1 MQRDFGIDHIRA
13 ELTARITAID
23 LKADRLTAGA
33 LASELDE
40 VRRIA
45 QTNGLL
51 PAVTVAQVLES
62 ALAEGERGALIHG
75 WLSILHD
82 AIRCDR
88 FDRPAR
94 SDAHPSELQSPMRT
108 SDAVFCLKKNN
119 RTTTHT

>member
-75 WLSILHD
+75 
-82 AIRCDR
+82 
-88 FDRPAR
+88 R
-94 SDAHPSELQSPMRT
+94 SEEHTSELQSLMRN
-108 SDAVFCLKKNN
+108 SYAVFCWKKKHSTN
-119 RTTTHT
+119 

>member
-1 MQRDFGIDHIRA
+1 M
-13 ELTARITAID
+13 RISDWSSDVCSSD
-23 LKADRLTAGA
+23 L
-33 LASELDE
+33 
-40 VRRIA
+40 IA

-88 FDRPAR
+88 FDRPAC
-94 SDAHPSELQSPMRT
+94 DAYAAACSVRDRKSTRLHSNHQFEQRMP
-108 SDAVFCLKKNN
+108 AYA
-119 RTTTHT
+119 

>member
-62 ALAEGERGALIHG
+62 ALAEGESGALIHG
-75 WLSILHD
+75 WLSILPD
-82 AIRCDR
+82 A
-88 FDRPAR
+88 FR
-94 SDAHPSELQSPMRT
+94 SEEHT
-108 SDAVFCLKKNN
+108 SDLQPLMRISYAVFCLK
-119 RTTTHT
+119 